1 VNEPDPSTSTL
12 EAARAHARSQ
22 TGTKGASNG
31 AVTVPASAAID
42 LPEGVVAGAVIWDE
56 LVPGGGYASRRVP
69 RGAVVRITDVDGD
82 ACVALAVHRAESTA
96 ERLNVADT
104 VKVQWQAY
112 LGEGALLLSDMGRSL
127 MTIVADT
134 SDGHDALCGVTT
146 RATAP
151 GAWEAM
157 PNGRDLL
164 ALGLAKHGLERRDLP
179 PSINLFTAVRVEA
192 DGSLVLD
199 GSSPAGAHVELRA
212 DLDVV
217 LTLANTRHP
226 LDDRDAITTPARVTA
241 WTSPHPTPDPFRD
254 TSPERRRA
262 FENDDEL
269 LAGGAR

>member
-22 TGTKGASNG
+22 SAAAAGGG
-31 AVTVPASAAID
+31 VTVPATAAGDIPSGIDSAS
-42 LPEGVVAGAVIWDE
+42 VIWDE
-56 LVPGGGYASRRVP
+56 LVPSGGYASRRLP
-69 RGAVVRITDVDGD
+69 RGAVVRLTDVEGD
-82 ACVALAVHRAESTA
+82 ACVAVAVHRAEHTT

-134 SDGHDALCGVTT
+134 SGGHDALCGVTT
-146 RATAP
+146 MATGQ
-151 GAWEAM
+151 GAWEAT

-164 ALGLAKHGLERRDLP
+164 ALGLAKHGLGRRDLP
-179 PSINLFTAVRVEA
+179 PTVNLFTAVRVDD
-192 DGSLVLD
+192 DGALALD
-199 GSSPAGAHVELRA
+199 DAVRPGAHVELRA
-212 DLDVV
+212 DLDVI
-217 LTLANTRHP
+217 LTLANTPHP
-226 LDDRDAITTPARVTA
+226 LDQRGQATTPVRVTA
-241 WTSPHPTPDPFRD
+241 WTAVHPTPDPFRD
-254 TSPERRRA
+254 TSPERQRA